1 VLILLEGFSILHPQ
15 HLKNIKKLNQL
26 KMRRLFKK
34 GERVRSKIDGKVMEV
49 LKYIK
54 SNWIQVKSFDL
65 ESKEVRTAKIKED
78 KLSKAA

>member
-1 VLILLEGFSILHPQ
+1 MRTFQESSITPSECRHT
-15 HLKNIKKLNQL
+15 II
-26 KMRRLFKK
+26 MRKLFKK

-54 SNWIQVKSFDL
+54 NNLVEVRWFDL
-65 ESKEVRTAKIKED
+65 EKKEIRVNKIKED

>member
-1 VLILLEGFSILHPQ
+1 
-15 HLKNIKKLNQL
+15 
-26 KMRRLFKK
+26 MRRLFRK

-54 SNWIQVKSFDL
+54 NNFVEVKWFDQ
-65 ESKEVRTAKIKED
+65 ESKEVRINTVKED

>member
-1 VLILLEGFSILHPQ
+1 
-15 HLKNIKKLNQL
+15 
-26 KMRRLFKK
+26 MRRLFKK

-54 SNWIQVKSFDL
+54 GKVIEVKWFDL
-65 ESKEVRTAKIKED
+65 SAKEVRTNKINED

>member
-1 VLILLEGFSILHPQ
+1 MRTSQENLTMLSECKPNKVS
-15 HLKNIKKLNQL
+15 
-26 KMRRLFKK
+26 MRRLFKR

-54 SNWIQVKSFDL
+54 QNVVEVMTFDV
-65 ESKEVRTAKIKED
+65 ESKEVRKKQVKED